1 LAVEKKCVP
10 EGKQKNYPGELMELK
25 SIIFADKNNATCQ
38 TKTTTLTTPP
48 NGALIQTHYSC
59 ISAGTEVAKLTGL
72 QPTDYPIG
80 IGNRA
85 IGKVLEVGSKCTT
98 VSKGD
103 LVFAHTHHTSHT
115 TTNKL
120 LVKLPNELD
129 RPEIAQM
136 GMAMV
141 AFVGI
146 RVGQPEIGD
155 TAVIIGAG
163 LVGQFMAQL
172 LELSGV
178 TAIIVDP
185 VSGRLEIAKSCGV
198 SHTINASDPQA
209 IEQVLDLTNGG
220 ADHVF
225 ECTGIPPAVA
235 SAPKYAGRSA
245 QVILV
250 GSPRGEYQT
259 DLTEFLQPFH
269 LWKPNMDLTL
279 KGSHEWKVP
288 LYPQQGYKHSQV
300 RNGRILADLMV
311 SGKLKIKPLL
321 TGVFKP
327 EDCADAYHKL
337 HKEKD
342 HHLGAVFDWT

>member
-1 LAVEKKCVP
+1 
-10 EGKQKNYPGELMELK
+10 MELK
-25 SIIFADKNNATCQ
+25 SIIFANQNNAICQ
-38 TKTTTLTTPP
+38 IKTTTLTTPP

-59 ISAGTEVAKLTGL
+59 VSAGTELAKLTGR
-72 QPTDYPIG
+72 QPMEYPFG

-85 IGKVLEVGSKCTT
+85 IGRVLETGPKCDTI
-98 VSKGD
+98 SKGD
-103 LVFAHTHHTSHT
+103 LVFTHTHHASHA

-141 AFVGI
+141 AFTGL
-146 RVGQPEIGD
+146 RVAQPEMGD
-155 TAVIIGAG
+155 TAVVIGAG

-172 LELSGV
+172 LELAGV

-185 VSGRLEIAKSCGV
+185 VPGRLNIAKSCGV
-198 SHTINASDPQA
+198 SHTINAVEPTA
-209 IEQVLDLTNGG
+209 AEQVLDITNGG

-225 ECTGIPPAVA
+225 ECTGIPPAIA
-235 SAPKYAGRSA
+235 TAPKYAGRSA

-288 LYPQQGYKHSQV
+288 LYPQQGYKHSQI
-300 RNGRILADLMV
+300 RNGRILADLML
-311 SGKLKIKPLL
+311 SGKLKMEPLL

-327 EDCADAYHKL
+327 EDCSDAYQKL
-337 HKEKD
+337 LAEKD
-342 HHLGAVFDWT
+342 QHLGVVFDWT

>member
-1 LAVEKKCVP
+1 MQTDL
-10 EGKQKNYPGELMELK
+10 KN
-25 SIIFADKNNATCQ
+25 IIFAAQNTVECQ
-38 TKTTTLTTPP
+38 TDSADLNPP
-48 NGALIQTHYSC
+48 SNGAIIQTHYSC

-72 QPTDYPIG
+72 QPIEYPIG

-85 IGKVLEVGSKCTT
+85 IGRVLEVGPKCDT
-98 VSKGD
+98 VSEGD
-103 LVFAHTHHTSHT
+103 LVFAHTHHASHATS
-115 TTNKL
+115 NRL
-120 LVKLPNELD
+120 LLKLPDELD

-146 RVGQPEIGD
+146 RVGQPEMGD
-155 TAVIIGAG
+155 TAVVVGAG

-172 LELSGV
+172 LELAGV
-178 TAIIVDP
+178 TAILVDP
-185 VSGRLEIAKSCGV
+185 VPGRLKIAKSCGT
-198 SHTINASDPQA
+198 SHTINASDPKA
-209 IEQVLDLTNGG
+209 TEQVLDVTNGG
-220 ADHVF
+220 ADYVF

-288 LYPQQGYKHSQV
+288 LYPQQGYKHSQI
-300 RNGRILADLMV
+300 RNGCILADLMV
-311 SGKLKIKPLL
+311 SGKLKMKPLL

-327 EDCADAYHKL
+327 EDCENAYQKL

-342 HHLGAVFDWT
+342 DHLGVVFDWTEN